1 MAEEEREGV
10 RLTSLD
16 QPLGD
21 GLEVTKGELVN
32 YLDAFADRIVPLVA
46 GRPLTIKRVRPG
58 SAPFMQKN
66 VAKGAPD
73 WVRTVTVWS
82 EAAHREVNQVL
93 CDDRRTLLWLANQ
106 RAVEFHVPFF
116 RVDEDQP
123 TGLVLDLDPPEGA
136 DFPAVVAVAH
146 LVRWALDDA
155 GLAGAV
161 KTSGAKGLHIVVPLR
176 GVGFEDAAAATRAL
190 AARTERI
197 DPELAT
203 TAYLKEERGGKVFVD
218 STRSGQGTVVA
229 AYSPRVRP
237 GLPVSAPVT
246 WEALDDVRP
255 GDVTVTTAAARLGD
269 ADVWAENLRA
279 PQELPTDLVAEG
291 HTIPI
296 ARVVAMHEGR
306 RRKKAE
312 RDAAGD

>member
-190 AARTERI
+190 AARTERLG
-197 DPELAT
+197 PEVAT

-237 GLPVSAPVT
+237 GLPISAPVT
-246 WEALDDVRP
+246 WEALDGARP
-255 GDVTVTTAAARLGD
+255 GDVTVTTAAERLGD
-269 ADVWAENLRA
+269 ADVWAQCLPV
-279 PQELPTDLVAEG
+279 PQELPADLVAEG

-312 RDAAGD
+312 RDATD